1 MDGPNIFK
9 DDLSV
14 DDNDVIYN
22 ELLEGNNEYITKYK
36 KNVKDLKSIINKL
49 VDLKNDRIVRMC
61 SFDYLNNN
69 NDNDTNL
76 E

>member
-69 NDNDTNL
+69 NV
-76 E
+76 